1 MVATDVSRVLLVVR
15 VGSVNL
21 LDVIMAVGKLLL
33 GFMVGGKLLKLD
45 TRDVV
50 LIQVSLV
57 GLCVLVKIVLM
68 GTVPGL
74 VELAA
79 SVIMLVGSVS

>member
-1 MVATDVSRVLLVVR
+1 MATDVSRVLLVVR

-33 GFMVGGKLLKLD
+33 GFMVGEKLLKLD
-45 TRDVV
+45 TPDMV
-50 LIQVSLV
+50 LFQVSLV
-57 GLCVLVKIVLM
+57 GLCVLVKIVVM
-68 GTVPGL
+68 GIFSGL

>member
-1 MVATDVSRVLLVVR
+1 MATDVSRVLLVVR

-45 TRDVV
+45 TPDMV
-50 LIQVSLV
+50 LFQDSLV
-57 GLCVLVKIVLM
+57 GLCVLVKIVVM
-68 GTVPGL
+68 GMFSGL

>member
-1 MVATDVSRVLLVVR
+1 MATDVSRVLLVVR

-33 GFMVGGKLLKLD
+33 GFMVGEKLLKLD
-45 TRDVV
+45 TSDMV
-50 LIQVSLV
+50 LFQVSLV
-57 GLCVLVKIVLM
+57 GLCVLIKIVVM
-68 GTVPGL
+68 GIFSGL

>member
-1 MVATDVSRVLLVVR
+1 MVTDVSRVLLVVR

-21 LDVIMAVGKLLL
+21 LDVIIAVGKLLL
-33 GFMVGGKLLKLD
+33 GFMVGGKLLKLG
-45 TRDVV
+45 TCNVV

-57 GLCVLVKIVLM
+57 GLGVLVKIVLM
-68 GTVPGL
+68 GAVPRL
-74 VELAA
+74 VKLAA

>member
-1 MVATDVSRVLLVVR
+1 MVATDVSRILLVVR
-15 VGSVNL
+15 MGPVNL

-50 LIQVSLV
+50 LIQVLLV
-57 GLCVLVKIVLM
+57 GLGLLVKIVLM

-74 VELAA
+74 VDLAA

>member
-1 MVATDVSRVLLVVR
+1 MATDVSRVLLVVR

-33 GFMVGGKLLKLD
+33 GFMVDGKLLRLD
-45 TRDVV
+45 IRDVV
-50 LIQVSLV
+50 LIQFLLV
-57 GLCVLVKIVLM
+57 GLGVLVKIVLM

-79 SVIMLVGSVS
+79 SVIMLLGSVP